1 MAWRGP
7 ERGQLCI
14 HRFSSADIFQL
25 RFAQLAVSGFAQVL
39 EFFGLQFTHFARFD
53 VEHQRSIA
61 HAADFLDVMPNL
73 FEHLAQLAIA
83 TLDDDD
89 FVPGI
94 VALADLANLRGRSL
108 HTARTRF
115 AALNAHPRTQ
125 SIQTFFRGLAADL
138 DQVGLLHARCRAGEL
153 VGQVAVVGHEQQPF
167 AQVVQPSNRIEA
179 LAQLREKLHHGW
191 PLLGIAH
198 RRDKTPRLVEHVV
211 AQALGAL
218 Q

>member
-1 MAWRGP
+1 LR
-7 ERGQLCI
+7 I
-14 HRFSSADIFQL
+14 HRFSSADILQL
-25 RFAQLAVSGFAQVL
+25 RFAELAVGGFAQVL

-61 HAADFLDVMPNL
+61 HAADFLYVMPNL

-153 VGQVAVVGHEQQPF
+153 VGQVAVVGHEQQAL